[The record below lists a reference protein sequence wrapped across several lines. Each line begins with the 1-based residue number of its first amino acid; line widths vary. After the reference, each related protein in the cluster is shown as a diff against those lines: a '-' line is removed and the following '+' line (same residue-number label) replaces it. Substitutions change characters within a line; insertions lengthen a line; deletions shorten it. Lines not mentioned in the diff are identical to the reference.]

1 MKKLALLF
9 SLMACVCFADWAHV
23 RDGAI
28 TMRTD
33 KLPSSGTIIGTKEVV
48 CGLQGADYAIQRAC
62 GWYPIVNT
70 NAVPAGMMITATRE
84 TITATAVNIE
94 HDYAPI
100 PPRNY
105 EISKYKLLVEIDK
118 LQMFDQ
124 FDVWLDALPKKYK
137 RLWDA
142 ATVLDSTNELVQA
155 AMATLPTIM
164 AVEPVTITNLLERAK
179 ADAR

>member
-1 MKKLALLF
+1 MKRHLLIALLAP
-9 SLMACVCFADWAHV
+9 LICCADWALV

-28 TMRTD
+28 LMRTD
-33 KLPSSGTIIGTKEVV
+33 KLPSSGTVIGTKQVV
-48 CGLQGADYAIQRAC
+48 IGLQGADTATQRSC
-62 GWYPIVNT
+62 GWFSIVNT
-70 NAVPAGMMITATRE
+70 NAVPVGMMITATRE
-84 TITATAVNIE
+84 TITETCVNVE

-124 FDVWLDALPKKYK
+124 FDMWLDALPKKYK

-155 AMATLPTIM
+155 AMATLPTVM

-179 ADAR
+179 ADVR